1 MAHRLERTISQR
13 LTHRR
18 ESSEPY
24 IRFPCLG
31 IWYWEEK
38 SLEHLALRASGFV
51 YRSSMELG
59 KMETPLLKGSH
70 RVSCAVGPRAKQR
83 LHRNWGQTFLQF
95 LEELLGK

>member
-1 MAHRLERTISQR
+1 M
-13 LTHRR
+13 
-18 ESSEPY
+18 
-24 IRFPCLG
+24 
-31 IWYWEEK
+31 
-38 SLEHLALRASGFV
+38 EHLALRASGFV